1 MKRTTSIVLCASL
14 ILGGCASMNK
24 EQMKDIPKTVSVKD
38 YDGKYIGGHK
48 ERNKIFLK
56 KYKAEAEKKYKEYV
70 KEVLFGLD
78 CKINL
83 VKAYTNSY
91 GFGEKN
97 QSDGL
102 VVVGTVK
109 YDVPFQLRLIFAESN
124 GKIVITTFTPGHE
137 NETSAAVAAIMYKRY
152 EYDIEQ
158 ARLKFKSEVEKN
170 GYYAMNEKLEKKQEF
185 NGVTKQYLN
194 VNTDSIDD
202 LNKFKKEFKP
212 VMKLKGA
219 EFNQQMQNLIGKYPY
234 IKKGMEYDFIAYYNK
249 KTADNVN
256 RYSWNLQIPTNDT
269 MKKIPGTKMMY
280 FYKDGVSSSE
290 IGDDGKLER
299 QTSDISMDGGNWDKY
314 KKEKN

>member
-1 MKRTTSIVLCASL
+1 MKRAVNTVLCASL

-70 KEVLFGLD
+70 KEVFGLD

-137 NETSAAVAAIMYKRY
+137 NETSAAVAAMMYKYY

-170 GYYAMNEKLEKKQEF
+170 GYYAMNEQLEKKQEF

-219 EFNQQMQNLIGKYPY
+219 EFNQQMENLIGKYPY

-249 KTADNVN
+249 KTSDNVN
-256 RYSWNLQIPTNDT
+256 RYSWNIQIPTNDT
-269 MKKIPGTKMMY
+269 MKKLPGTKMMY
-280 FYKDGVSSSE
+280 FYKDGVSPSKLGE
-290 IGDDGKLER
+290 DGKLKR
-299 QTSDISMDGGNWDKY
+299 QTNDISMDGGNWDKY
-314 KKEKN
+314 KNEKN

>member
-1 MKRTTSIVLCASL
+1 MDKDQT
-14 ILGGCASMNK
+14 
-24 EQMKDIPKTVSVKD
+24 KDIPKTVSVKD
-38 YDGKYIGGHK
+38 YDGKYIGEHK

-56 KYKAEAEKKYKEYV
+56 NIKQKPRKIQKYV
-70 KEVLFGLD
+70 KEVFGLD

-158 ARLKFKSEVEKN
+158 ARLKFKSEVEK
-170 GYYAMNEKLEKKQEF
+170 M
-185 NGVTKQYLN
+185 VTM
-194 VNTDSIDD
+194 
-202 LNKFKKEFKP
+202 P
-212 VMKLKGA
+212 
-219 EFNQQMQNLIGKYPY
+219 
-234 IKKGMEYDFIAYYNK
+234 
-249 KTADNVN
+249 
-256 RYSWNLQIPTNDT
+256 
-269 MKKIPGTKMMY
+269 
-280 FYKDGVSSSE
+280 
-290 IGDDGKLER
+290 
-299 QTSDISMDGGNWDKY
+299 
-314 KKEKN
+314 

>member
-1 MKRTTSIVLCASL
+1 MRKLISTVLCASL
-14 ILGGCASMNK
+14 ILGGCASMDK
-24 EQMKDIPKTVSVKD
+24 DQTKDIPKTVSVKD
-38 YDGKYIGGHK
+38 YDGKYIGEHK

-56 KYKAEAEKKYKEYV
+56 KYKAEAEKKYKKYV
-70 KEVLFGLD
+70 KEVFGLD

-170 GYYAMNEKLEKKQEF
+170 GYYAMNEQLEK
-185 NGVTKQYLN
+185 
-194 VNTDSIDD
+194 
-202 LNKFKKEFKP
+202 NK
-212 VMKLKGA
+212 
-219 EFNQQMQNLIGKYPY
+219 NLMVLP
-234 IKKGMEYDFIAYYNK
+234 NS
-249 KTADNVN
+249 T
-256 RYSWNLQIPTNDT
+256 
-269 MKKIPGTKMMY
+269 
-280 FYKDGVSSSE
+280 
-290 IGDDGKLER
+290 
-299 QTSDISMDGGNWDKY
+299 
-314 KKEKN
+314 

>member
-1 MKRTTSIVLCASL
+1 MDKDQT
-14 ILGGCASMNK
+14 
-24 EQMKDIPKTVSVKD
+24 KDIPKTVSVKD
-38 YDGKYIGGHK
+38 YDGKYIGEHK

-56 KYKAEAEKKYKEYV
+56 KYKAEAEKKYKKYV
-70 KEVLFGLD
+70 KEVFGLD

-124 GKIVITTFTPGHE
+124 GKLVITTFTPGHE

-170 GYYAMNEKLEKKQEF
+170 GYYAMNEQLEKKQEF

-194 VNTDSIDD
+194 VKTPGIEGLD
-202 LNKFKKEFKP
+202 EFKQNFKP
-212 VMKLKGA
+212 LMKMEGDV
-219 EFNQQMQNLIGKYPY
+219 FNQQFDSLIIKYPE
-234 IKKGMEYDFIAYYNK
+234 IKKQTEFNFIAYYNK
-249 KTADNVN
+249 KTVDNVN
-256 RYSWNLQIPTNDT
+256 KYSWDLQIPTNDT
-269 MKKIPGTKMMY
+269 MKKLPGLKAMY
-280 FYKDGVSSSE
+280 FYKDGVSPSE
-290 IGDDGKLER
+290 LGGDGKLKR
-299 QTSDISMDGGNWDKY
+299 QTKEISMIGGEWDRI
-314 KKEKN
+314 KKEKNNKNKFDNSREWVYCTSHSLSQ

>member
-1 MKRTTSIVLCASL
+1 M
-14 ILGGCASMNK
+14 
-24 EQMKDIPKTVSVKD
+24 
-38 YDGKYIGGHK
+38 
-48 ERNKIFLK
+48 
-56 KYKAEAEKKYKEYV
+56 
-70 KEVLFGLD
+70 KEVFGFD

-137 NETSAAVAAIMYKRY
+137 NETSTAVAAIMYKRY

-170 GYYAMNEKLEKKQEF
+170 GYYAMNEQLEKKQEF

-194 VNTDSIDD
+194 VKTPGIEGLD
-202 LNKFKKEFKP
+202 EFKQNFKP
-212 VMKLKGA
+212 LMKMEGDV
-219 EFNQQMQNLIGKYPY
+219 FNQQFDSLIIKYPE
-234 IKKGMEYDFIAYYNK
+234 IKKQTEFNFIAYYNK
-249 KTADNVN
+249 KTVDNVN
-256 RYSWNLQIPTNDT
+256 KYSWDLQIPMNDT
-269 MKKIPGTKMMY
+269 MKKLPGLKAMY
-280 FYKDGVSSSE
+280 FYKDGVSPSE
-290 IGDDGKLER
+290 LGGDGKLKR
-299 QTSDISMDGGNWDKY
+299 QTKDISMIGGEWDEIKR
-314 KKEKN
+314 ENN

>member
-1 MKRTTSIVLCASL
+1 MDKDQT
-14 ILGGCASMNK
+14 
-24 EQMKDIPKTVSVKD
+24 KDILKIVSVKD
-38 YDGKYIGGHK
+38 YDGKYIGEHK
-48 ERNKIFLK
+48 ERNEIFLK
-56 KYKAEAEKKYKEYV
+56 NYKAEAEKKYKKYV
-70 KEVLFGLD
+70 KEVFGLD

-83 VKAYTNSY
+83 VDSYTNSY

-102 VVVGTVK
+102 AVVGTVK
-109 YDVPFQLRLIFAESN
+109 HDVPFQLELLFVESN
-124 GKIVITTFTPGHE
+124 GKLVITTFTPGHV
-137 NETSAAVAAIMYKRY
+137 NETSAAVAAMMYKYY

-170 GYYAMNEKLEKKQEF
+170 GYYAMNEQLEKKQEF

-202 LNKFKKEFKP
+202 LNIFKKEFKP

-256 RYSWNLQIPTNDT
+256 RYSWNLQMPTNDT
-269 MKKIPGTKMMY
+269 MKKLPGTKMLY
-280 FYKDGVSSSE
+280 FYKDGASPSKLGE
-290 IGDDGKLER
+290 DGKLKR
-299 QTSDISMDGGNWDKY
+299 QTNDISMDGGNWDKY
-314 KKEKN
+314 KNEKN

>member
-1 MKRTTSIVLCASL
+1 MRKLISTVLCASL
-14 ILGGCASMNK
+14 ILGGCASMDK
-24 EQMKDIPKTVSVKD
+24 DQTKDIPKTVSVKD
-38 YDGKYIGGHK
+38 YDGKYIGEHK

-56 KYKAEAEKKYKEYV
+56 KYKAEAEKKYKKYV
-70 KEVLFGLD
+70 KEVFGLD

-137 NETSAAVAAIMYKRY
+137 NETSAAVVAIMYKRY

>member
-1 MKRTTSIVLCASL
+1 MRKLISTVLCASL
-14 ILGGCASMNK
+14 ILGGCASMDK
-24 EQMKDIPKTVSVKD
+24 DQTKDIPKTVSVKD
-38 YDGKYIGGHK
+38 YDGKYIGEHK
-48 ERNKIFLK
+48 ERNEIFLK
-56 KYKAEAEKKYKEYV
+56 KYKAEAEKKYKKYV
-70 KEVLFGLD
+70 KEVFGLD

-170 GYYAMNEKLEKKQEF
+170 GYYAMNEQLEKKQEF

-194 VNTDSIDD
+194 VKTPGIEGLD
-202 LNKFKKEFKP
+202 EFKQNFKP
-212 VMKLKGA
+212 LMKMEGDV
-219 EFNQQMQNLIGKYPY
+219 FNQQFDSLIIKYPE
-234 IKKGMEYDFIAYYNK
+234 IKKQTEFNFIAYYNK
-249 KTADNVN
+249 KTVDNVN
-256 RYSWNLQIPTNDT
+256 KYSWDLQMPTNDT
-269 MKKIPGTKMMY
+269 MKKLPGLKAMY
-280 FYKDGVSSSE
+280 FYKDGVSPSE
-290 IGDDGKLER
+290 LGGDGKLKR
-299 QTSDISMDGGNWDKY
+299 QTKEISMDGGNWDKY
-314 KKEKN
+314 KNEKN